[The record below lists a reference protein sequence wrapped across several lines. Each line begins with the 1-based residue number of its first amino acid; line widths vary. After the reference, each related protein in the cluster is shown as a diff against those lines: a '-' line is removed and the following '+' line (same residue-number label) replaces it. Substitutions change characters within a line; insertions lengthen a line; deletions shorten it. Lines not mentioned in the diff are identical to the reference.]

1 MVAFGKALKRS
12 RRDGWETAYLDYSKL
27 KRILSELGCS
37 PQSQNNDV
45 ESINDERANQLV
57 TSRSE
62 RSDSSYIRVKESFFQ
77 ELGEEIEKVSLFALK
92 RQGMLSE
99 AIGHLRFRDDDT
111 IKVTELFPN
120 RDSIFQPDT
129 EIKGTSEEGDIE
141 AYIYLGV
148 ELLYLIQFVGVNA
161 LAVRKVLK
169 KYNKIIRRVKP
180 EDSYIM
186 GGKDD
191 LHLQLIAN
199 SQSVSAI
206 NSSLETALTAFYVSE
221 NLLDNDSEK
230 TLKLFRFQSII
241 QASYELRKKSEV
253 IHQPFREYLS
263 RKAMIST
270 GSSLGGIE
278 GHAMSA
284 MNEVLDFRPSA
295 MITSSME
302 ELDQMWT
309 RWIPQY
315 QSWKDD
321 RSIYQGSPFALKSAI
336 LYAMEALEKAEIDW
350 YELNQRGTL
359 LSESE
364 KAWGGIDTPS
374 MILNLMS
381 ILLYTI
387 NYYIIAPTAN
397 HYATVLGADGAY
409 GATLIGTSS
418 LSAIIAAVLYSFWYT
433 KTSFKSALIFST
445 ICPLC
450 GNMIYGLAISYDSMV
465 MAITGRFL
473 CGFGS
478 AEVIN
483 RQLIST
489 CVSFSQITRA
499 SAYFVTAGAMGM
511 SIGPLIAAILDD
523 TAGRDFLVD
532 LHLPFTPA
540 GGIIF
545 NSITS
550 PGFFMAT
557 LWFLELL
564 FLLVAFSEPERI
576 NGTDKDSKTNDQYT
590 ERSSLLKADYGS
602 MNERTST
609 VSEENSDSD
618 SVSEP
623 FRPHMKNQ
631 VKGFWGKAVSVC
643 SLILVNKGL
652 PVTLLV
658 FCYIELADE
667 VLISSCSMIVRRYF
681 NQNASTAGY
690 LVAR

>member
-1 MVAFGKALKRS
+1 MVAFGKALKQS

-27 KRILSELGCS
+27 KRILSELEYS
-37 PQSQNNDV
+37 PQTQNNDV
-45 ESINDERANQLV
+45 EAI
-57 TSRSE
+57 TSYSE
-62 RSDSSYIRVKESFFQ
+62 ETDSSYIRVKESFFQ
-77 ELGEEIEKVSLFALK
+77 ELGEEIEKVSLFTLK

-99 AIGHLRFRDDDT
+99 GVGHLRFREDDT
-111 IKVTELFPN
+111 INVRELFPN
-120 RDSIFQPDT
+120 RDSIFQSST
-129 EIKGTSEEGDIE
+129 GTTTKPKPEDEDIE
-141 AYIYLGV
+141 AYISLGV

-180 EDSYIM
+180 EDSYVM

-206 NSSLETALTAFYVSE
+206 NSSLQTALTAFYVSE
-221 NLLDNDSEK
+221 SLLDTDSEK
-230 TLKLFRFQSII
+230 ALKLFRFQSII
-241 QASYELRKKSEV
+241 QAAYELREKSEV
-253 IHQPFREYLS
+253 INQPFKEYLS

-270 GSSLGGIE
+270 GSTLGGIE
-278 GHAMSA
+278 GHEMSA
-284 MNEVLDFRPSA
+284 MNEVLNFKPTD
-295 MITSSME
+295 MLTSSME
-302 ELDQMWT
+302 ELDQMWMK
-309 RWIPQY
+309 WIPQY
-315 QSWKDD
+315 QYWKDD
-321 RSIYQGSPFALKSAI
+321 RSIFEETPFALKSSI
-336 LYAMEALEKAEIDW
+336 QFAMEALEKEEIDW
-350 YELNQRGTL
+350 FELNQRGTL
-359 LSESE
+359 LVESE
-364 KAWGGIDTPS
+364 KAWGGIDAPS
-374 MILNLMS
+374 MILNLVS

-418 LSAIIAAVLYSFWYT
+418 FSAIIAAVLYSFWYT

-450 GNMIYGLAISYDSMV
+450 GNMIYSLAISYDSMA

-523 TAGRDFLVD
+523 TTGRDFLVD

-557 LWFLELL
+557 LWFMELL

-576 NGTDKDSKTNDQYT
+576 NGSETDSKVNGNHT
-590 ERSSLLKADYGS
+590 
-602 MNERTST
+602 ERTSLIKT
-609 VSEENSDSD
+609 NYGSINEAVREENSDSD

-623 FRPHMKNQ
+623 LHPDNKKQ
-631 VKGFWGKAVSVC
+631 VKGFWGKTVSVF
-643 SLILVNKGL
+643 SLIFVNKGL
-652 PVTLLV
+652 PVTLLL

-667 VLISSCSMIVRRYF
+667 VLISSCSMVVRRYF